1 MRLII
6 LLTVIFSITS
16 TLDFSDEIQSSEEYS
31 TMVCSGAWPDYK
43 SVNPPC

>member
-16 TLDFSDEIQSSEEYS
+16 TLDFGDEIQQASSYQE
-31 TMVCSGAWPDYK
+31 MVCSGAWPDYK
-43 SVNPPC
+43 SINPPC